1 MRIIDRIL
9 IVAAL
14 LLFGHAVAER
24 ARDYWRPAP
33 TRLRI
38 EAPARPVDDIGN
50 PAPRQIPRNL
60 IALPPASNQ
69 DPLFDVAPTQARRPN
84 QRSVGTAFAVGRDGA
99 TWLTARHVID
109 HCATVQVLT
118 AGRVTPVDVTFTHQ
132 TADIA
137 VLHAPDQ
144 GPPLPVTEGPL
155 GYGEDGYAFGIA
167 GEGGP
172 SGIQATLLGR
182 ARLQQS
188 GRMTGMTEVTVWAER
203 AWIPPGERWIG
214 GMSGGPLLTGEG
226 NVAGIMSVASE
237 RRGRIFTVSPETIVT
252 VMRARRIRFV
262 PGGAA
267 PVATA
272 PDALAKSRDALLNR
286 RSVVQLLCT
295 A

>member
-9 IVAAL
+9 ILAAL
-14 LLFGHAVAER
+14 VLFGHAVAER
-24 ARDYWRPAP
+24 ARDYWRPP
-33 TRLRI
+33 PLRPRT
-38 EAPARPVDDIGN
+38 EAPVRPVDDIGE
-50 PAPRQIPRNL
+50 PAPRRLPPGY
-60 IALPPASNQ
+60 IALPPAASQ
-69 DPLFDVAPTQARRPN
+69 DPTLDVAPTQARRPS

-109 HCATVQVLT
+109 HCATVQVLA
-118 AGRVTPVDVTFTHQ
+118 AGRATPVDVTFTHQ

-137 VLHAPDQ
+137 VLHAPGQ

-155 GYGEDGYAFGIA
+155 GYGENGYAFGIA

-203 AWIPPGERWIG
+203 AWVPPGERWIG
-214 GMSGGPLLTGEG
+214 GMSGGPLLTSEG
-226 NVAGIMSVASE
+226 NVAGLMSVASQ
-237 RRGRIFTVSPETIVT
+237 RRGRIFTVAPETIVT
-252 VMRARRIRFV
+252 VMRARRIGFV
-262 PGGAA
+262 PPTAA
-267 PVATA
+267 PVAIS
-272 PDALAKSRDALLNR
+272 PDALEPSRNTLLNR
-286 RSVVQLLCT
+286 RSIVQLLCT